1 MIEWFTKWNRE
12 NPVDVYRPAILYG
25 AGGVA
30 VIAAIWLVS
39 MGPPLATDSLQ
50 TGPRGT
56 GMSVPKRE
64 SVLVTPDPDALAFL
78 ATSTEPVPPQVGGRT
93 AGSQIE
99 GAEPLLADLSPENY
113 ERLVSAMRAWTGI
126 PDLLEDP
133 DNYQT
138 IVARRMIEMTQNINE
153 GWDGHVNANREVGVT
168 CYTCHRG
175 QPVPEQAWFIAT
187 PTVMAAEGWAAVQNR
202 VTPLSSYTSLPSD
215 ALQKYLVDGELIAVH
230 DLDSRAAGIPGQ
242 DGYPGIQ
249 NAERTYALMNYFSNS
264 LGVNCTLCHNTRAFY
279 DGGQITPQWATA
291 SLGIL
296 MVQELNNDYLLPL
309 AEVLPPER
317 LGPHGDGPKV
327 ACNTCHRGEQQPL
340 RGTDVIGN
348 YPELATTEAPDYGN

>member
-1 MIEWFTKWNRE
+1 MIDWFSKWNRD
-12 NPVDVYRPAILYG
+12 NPVDVYRSAILYG
-25 AGGVA
+25 VGGTVIIAAVA
-30 VIAAIWLVS
+30 VVTLGQPW
-39 MGPPLATDSLQ
+39 ATDSLQ
-50 TGPRGT
+50 TGPRGN
-56 GMSVPKRE
+56 GMMVTKRA
-64 SVLVTPDPDALAFL
+64 SQLAAPDPAIAAFL
-78 ATSTEPVPPQVGGRT
+78 ATSTDPVPPTLGGRT
-93 AGSQIE
+93 AGSQVE

-113 ERLVSAMRAWTGI
+113 ERLVTAMRAWTGI
-126 PDLLEDP
+126 PDLLSDP
-133 DNYQT
+133 ESYQT
-138 IVARRMIEMTQNINE
+138 VVARRMIQMTQNINE
-153 GWDGHVNANREVGVT
+153 SWDGHVNANKQVGVT

-175 QPVPEQAWFIAT
+175 QPVPQGAWFIAT
-187 PTVMAAEGWAAVQNR
+187 PTVQAAEGWSAVQNR

-230 DLDSRAAGIPGQ
+230 DLESRAAGIPGQ

-249 NAERTYALMNYFSNS
+249 KAERTYALMNYFANS